1 MSGFSPDWLA
11 LREPVDHRSR
21 NPQLVR
27 ALQARFE
34 GRSTVTVVDLGCGT
48 GSNLRAVAPLLGS
61 EQSWTLVDNDQ
72 EVIRARR
79 ADPRAAVEVRQAD
92 ARALAFIPDG
102 ALDLVVALCVSDQI
116 PDGESLAHELWRVLR
131 PGGLFVEV
139 NDQTLNLPGIIGDQI
154 AYGIGRRS
162 GEALLKR
169 EDSRWFKQ
177 SHLQAAHAFYE
188 KHGGKTIILARF
200 MPFART
206 FAPVVAGAAKM
217 HYPTFVFYNVI
228 GGLLWIWSMLLTG
241 YYVVKMVPGLDQ
253 HVEKLIIGIILLS
266 ITPGIYGWWKSRR
279 PR

>member
-1 MSGFSPDWLA
+1 MEFLSDLLA
-11 LREPVDHRSR
+11 QLRDLES
-21 NPQLVR
+21 LV
-27 ALQARFE
+27 ATA
-34 GRSTVTVVDLGCGT
+34 GYAGVTAIIFIET
-48 GSNLRAVAPLLGS
+48 GLLFPFLPGDSLLVTAGLVAAAHDPLVNLNV
-61 EQSWTLVDNDQ
+61 WTLGTLCSV
-72 EVIRARR
+72 
-79 ADPRAAVEVRQAD
+79 AA
-92 ARALAFIPDG
+92 IG
-102 ALDLVVALCVSDQI
+102 
-116 PDGESLAHELWRVLR
+116 
-131 PGGLFVEV
+131 
-139 NDQTLNLPGIIGDQI
+139 GDQI

-162 GEALLKR
+162 GEALFKK

-266 ITPGIYGWWKSRR
+266 IAPGIYGWWKSRR
-279 PR
+279 PQAV

>member
-1 MSGFSPDWLA
+1 MEFFTDLLA
-11 LREPVDHRSR
+11 QLRDLES
-21 NPQLVR
+21 LV
-27 ALQARFE
+27 ATA
-34 GRSTVTVVDLGCGT
+34 GYVGVTAIIFIET
-48 GSNLRAVAPLLGS
+48 GLLFPFLPGDSLLVTAGLVAAAHDPLVNLNV
-61 EQSWTLVDNDQ
+61 WTLGVLCS
-72 EVIRARR
+72 I
-79 ADPRAAVEVRQAD
+79 AAIA
-92 ARALAFIPDG
+92 
-102 ALDLVVALCVSDQI
+102 
-116 PDGESLAHELWRVLR
+116 
-131 PGGLFVEV
+131 
-139 NDQTLNLPGIIGDQI
+139 GDQI

-162 GEALLKR
+162 GEALFKK

-177 SHLQAAHAFYE
+177 SHLRAAHTFYE

-253 HVEKLIIGIILLS
+253 HVEKLIIAIIILS

-279 PR
+279 PKAA

>member
-1 MSGFSPDWLA
+1 MEFFTDLLA
-11 LREPVDHRSR
+11 QLRDLES
-21 NPQLVR
+21 LV
-27 ALQARFE
+27 ATA
-34 GRSTVTVVDLGCGT
+34 GYVGVTAIIFIET
-48 GSNLRAVAPLLGS
+48 GLLFPFLPGDSLLVTAGLVAAAHDPLVNLNV
-61 EQSWTLVDNDQ
+61 WTLGVLCS
-72 EVIRARR
+72 I
-79 ADPRAAVEVRQAD
+79 AAIA
-92 ARALAFIPDG
+92 
-102 ALDLVVALCVSDQI
+102 
-116 PDGESLAHELWRVLR
+116 
-131 PGGLFVEV
+131 
-139 NDQTLNLPGIIGDQI
+139 GDQI

-162 GEALLKR
+162 GEALFKK

-177 SHLQAAHAFYE
+177 SHLRAAHTFYE

-253 HVEKLIIGIILLS
+253 HVEKLIIAIIIFS

-279 PR
+279 PKAA